1 MVPSCVVSNRSSH
14 VKSLLTDLDR
24 KPTLDCHLL
33 LSIVV
38 RLRSPHHLKRWHH
51 VNLTHTSGL
60 S

>member
-1 MVPSCVVSNRSSH
+1 MVPSCVIFNRSSH

-33 LSIVV
+33 LAIAFQ
-38 RLRSPHHLKRWHH
+38 LRSPPSLRRWHH